1 MATAERHPPH
11 RIGEETMARINHH
24 VRLTLVA
31 VALAAFFV
39 QLDAATQTPSPFAD
53 TEQASRPRR

>member
-1 MATAERHPPH
+1 
-11 RIGEETMARINHH
+11 MARINHH

-53 TEQASRPRR
+53 TDQASRLRR

>member
-1 MATAERHPPH
+1 
-11 RIGEETMARINHH
+11 MARINHH

-31 VALAAFFV
+31 VALAAFFG

-53 TEQASRPRR
+53 TDQASRPRR